1 VFVRFDHVA
10 SFNRKRGSTAAR
22 MAAHRKLDQRRD
34 DLCFGESHRRGLNA
48 QLLAAVLE
56 LDVLLILDY
65 GIGFELDEPV
75 GVYKP

>member
-1 VFVRFDHVA
+1 M
-10 SFNRKRGSTAAR
+10 TA
-22 MAAHRKLDQRRD
+22 HQKLDRRRD

-56 LDVLLILDY
+56 LGVLLILDY